1 MLEQLKTMDEALVHS
16 RGPVARLG
24 GRAVAGAAI
33 VALGGLAVAGAGTFV
48 YVFAKALFDGL
59 LLFKDVAGLAFLGAI
74 GMIAGIYGIVGF
86 AHPMFTRFGDKRRAL
101 PLRWRGSDDAAGLS
115 PLTGR
120 PCVAYEIGIR
130 SDDDVDA
137 AAGTWLLRERR
148 GRVGVPLVRVEVD
161 PFAEG
166 VTHFLRT
173 RGIDPLGQDLVFFE
187 AIVTAEHV
195 ALAPA
200 SVQRSKRSTPP
211 AIRRPY
217 ASTPTRAVGLRGSP
231 GSTAAPRRSTCPRS
245 ARPASCPPRRSDS
258 DQCRRWGF
266 CGVIFSVTGLPS
278 RSTTTSISTSG
289 SSTANAAM

>member
-1 MLEQLKTMDEALVHS
+1 MDPQVGTRSATCPRCGAVHRADLREEAVLEQLKTMDEALVHS

-200 SVQRSKRSTPP
+200 SV
-211 AIRRPY
+211 
-217 ASTPTRAVGLRGSP
+217 PTRP
-231 GSTAAPRRSTCPRS
+231 TAPR
-245 ARPASCPPRRSDS
+245 A
-258 DQCRRWGF
+258 
-266 CGVIFSVTGLPS
+266 LPS
-278 RSTTTSISTSG
+278 GHDATRV
-289 SSTANAAM
+289 AFAE